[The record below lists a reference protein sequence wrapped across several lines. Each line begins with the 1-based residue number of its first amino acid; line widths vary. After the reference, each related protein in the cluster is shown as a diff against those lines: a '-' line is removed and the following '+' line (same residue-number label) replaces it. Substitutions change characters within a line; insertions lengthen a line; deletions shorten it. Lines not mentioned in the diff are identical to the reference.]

1 MSRFPN
7 HRCRSPG
14 VYRIIVGE
22 ISYLQEV
29 LVSMPIVQV
38 KETGRIEAFSD
49 GVFAIAVTLLVL
61 ELKVPQLAEEAGS
74 GVLWAALLSRW
85 PSYAAY
91 LVSFMTILIVWV
103 NHHRLFTIIQRSDSR
118 FLFINGLLLLVVTT
132 IPFPTAL
139 LAEFFERP
147 SAPVACAIYTGM
159 FVLLALAFNAF
170 WRYAHRR
177 HLLAST
183 VTAEQ
188 IAAVS
193 RSLVFGPVTYLV
205 AFAVAFVNVYASF
218 GLCILLAIYWAF
230 SGFERA
236 VERTREG

>member
-1 MSRFPN
+1 MAAA
-7 HRCRSPG
+7 
-14 VYRIIVGE
+14 E
-22 ISYLQEV
+22 T
-29 LVSMPIVQV
+29 

-61 ELKVPQLAEEAGS
+61 ELKVPQLAEEAGN
-74 GVLWAALLSRW
+74 GELWSALLSRW

-103 NHHRLFTIIQRSDSR
+103 NHHRLFTIIQRADSR

-147 SAPVACAIYTGM
+147 SASVACALYSGM

-170 WRYAHRR
+170 WHYARR
-177 HLLAST
+177 HRLLGPSVSGAQ
-183 VTAEQ
+183 V
-188 IAAVS
+188 AAIS
-193 RSLVFGPVTYLV
+193 HSLVFGPITYFV
-205 AFAVAFVNVYASF
+205 AFLLAFVNVYASF

-236 VERTREG
+236 IERA

>member
-1 MSRFPN
+1 MSL
-7 HRCRSPG
+7 
-14 VYRIIVGE
+14 IATE
-22 ISYLQEV
+22 T
-29 LVSMPIVQV
+29 

-61 ELKVPQLAEEAGS
+61 ELKVPQLAEEAGN
-74 GVLWAALLSRW
+74 GELWSALLNRW

-103 NHHRLFTIIQRSDSR
+103 NHHRLFTIIWRSDSR

-147 SAPVACAIYTGM
+147 SASVACALYTGM

-170 WRYAHRR
+170 WRYAYRH
-177 HLLAST
+177 HLLAPT
-183 VTAEQ
+183 VTGAQ
-188 IAAVS
+188 VAAIS
-193 RSLVFGPVTYLV
+193 RNLVFGPITYLV
-205 AFAVAFVNVYASF
+205 AFVLAFVNVYASF
-218 GLCILLAIYWAF
+218 GLCVLLAIYWAF
-230 SGFERA
+230 SGFEQA
-236 VERTREG
+236 VEHVRET